1 MKKDK
6 LRKLLMSQDEES
18 INLGILLGKEI
29 LSQKEKLSVLS
40 YISKRYPILSI
51 DNFDY
56 LFDAFSNKSSSLLSS
71 TVLHYKDD
79 IMSFKITKD
88 GTKKFNRSANR
99 VRGTRKPRVGTDTIK
114 SS

>member
-6 LRKLLMSQDEES
+6 VKKLLMSPDEEAV
-18 INLGILLGKEI
+18 NLGILLGKQV
-29 LSQKEKLSVLS
+29 LSQKEKLSVFS
-40 YISKRYPILSI
+40 YIAKKYPVLSI
-51 DNFDY
+51 DRLDS
-56 LFDAFSNKSSSLLSS
+56 LFERVNRVSLLSN
-71 TVLHYKDD
+71 VAIEYKDD

-99 VRGTRKPRVGTDTIK
+99 VRGARKPRVRTDSTK

>member
-1 MKKDK
+1 
-6 LRKLLMSQDEES
+6 MSPDEEAV
-18 INLGILLGKEI
+18 NLGILLGKQV
-29 LSQKEKLSVLS
+29 LSQREKLSVFS
-40 YISKRYPILSI
+40 YIAKKYPALST
-51 DNFDY
+51 DRVD
-56 LFDAFSNKSSSLLSS
+56 LFEKVNKPSLLSN
-71 TVLHYKDD
+71 VAIEYKDD